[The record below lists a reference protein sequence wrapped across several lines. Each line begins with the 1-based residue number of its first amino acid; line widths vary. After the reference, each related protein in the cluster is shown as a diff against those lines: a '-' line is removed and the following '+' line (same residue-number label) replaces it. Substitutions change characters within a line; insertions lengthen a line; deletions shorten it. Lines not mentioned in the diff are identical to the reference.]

1 MTAENRGT
9 AARNRAQYFPM
20 GPMEPAEVA
29 VDEAIALGANDIGHL
44 EERAESFFLKPPGS
58 FNVIQVGDLQ
68 LVERI
73 GNGLQM
79 LG

>member
-1 MTAENRGT
+1 MCA
-9 AARNRAQYFPM
+9 
-20 GPMEPAEVA
+20 MEPAEV
-29 VDEAIALGANDIGHL
+29 VMDEAIALRANDIGHL
-44 EERAESFFLKPPGS
+44 EEGPSHFFLMPPGS